1 MSTAAEAPEHATK
14 NVMVVSLSS
23 MVGVVVSVALL
34 VSSLKV
40 RVELPLPSPIARCG
54 GG

>member
-14 NVMVVSLSS
+14 NV

-40 RVELPLPSPIARCG
+40 RVKLPLPSPIARCG